1 MVAGTAFFSL
11 PTPRLENSASGSM
24 PGSIETVS
32 EHLKKRL
39 PVHFPFF
46 IAHSLIT
53 NGTVTVLVSHHL
65 QVDWPASITAWSTLL
80 EVRLADT
87 FTMS

>member
-1 MVAGTAFFSL
+1 
-11 PTPRLENSASGSM
+11 M

-46 IAHSLIT
+46 IAHSRIT
-53 NGTVTVLVSHHL
+53 NGTVTVLVSHH
-65 QVDWPASITAWSTLL
+65 
-80 EVRLADT
+80 
-87 FTMS
+87 

>member
-1 MVAGTAFFSL
+1 
-11 PTPRLENSASGSM
+11 M

-46 IAHSLIT
+46 IAHSRIT
-53 NGTVTVLVSHHL
+53 NGTVTVLVSHHW
-65 QVDWPASITAWSTLL
+65 QVEWPASITAWSTLL

-87 FTMS
+87 VTLS

>member
-1 MVAGTAFFSL
+1 
-11 PTPRLENSASGSM
+11 M

-53 NGTVTVLVSHHL
+53 NGTVTVLVSHH
-65 QVDWPASITAWSTLL
+65 
-80 EVRLADT
+80 
-87 FTMS
+87 

>member
-1 MVAGTAFFSL
+1 VKSRPATPWREVLKRCQKRFKKEMVSGTALFSL

-39 PVHFPFF
+39 PIYFPFF

-53 NGTVTVLVSHHL
+53 NGTVTVLVSHH
-65 QVDWPASITAWSTLL
+65 
-80 EVRLADT
+80 
-87 FTMS
+87 

>member
-1 MVAGTAFFSL
+1 MVVGTALFSL

-24 PGSIETVS
+24 PGSNETVS

-39 PVHFPFF
+39 PGTFPFF

-53 NGTVTVLVSHHL
+53 NGTVTVLVSHH
-65 QVDWPASITAWSTLL
+65 
-80 EVRLADT
+80 
-87 FTMS
+87 